1 MFFLKKTKVLN
12 IGLEGE
18 RLAERFLR
26 DLGYRIL
33 ARNSFNTKGVRL
45 GELDIVA
52 RDGKEIVFVEVK
64 TSLSKPGVELHPELR
79 VDRHKLQR
87 MERAAGIWLRQ
98 EKCEDTPYRFDVVAL
113 VLGSTG
119 EVLSL
124 NHFDH
129 VFL

>member
-1 MFFLKKTKVLN
+1 MFFLKKTRVLN
-12 IGLEGE
+12 IGVEGE

-64 TSLSKPGVELHPELR
+64 ASLSKPGVELHPELR
-79 VDRHKLQR
+79 VDRYKLQR
-87 MERAAGIWLRQ
+87 MERAAGIWLRK
-98 EKCEDTPYRFDVVAL
+98 EKCEDAPYRFDVVVL
-113 VLGSTG
+113 VLGTSG

-129 VFL
+129 IFL